1 MVVKMKRVV
10 LKRSPTSRKCGI
22 IHEKYEKRG
31 LPQTRDAAE
40 VQNEAAGVSDLSDLS
55 DLSDSGAD
63 VQNKRGR
70 GPE

>member
-55 DLSDSGAD
+55 DSGAD